1 MTKFGRALAVVVM
14 AAWASLAPTGAWAA
28 AHPETITRHNATE
41 TFHDE
46 LPCVGSGTI
55 TLTYNS
61 VEHVT
66 PNDNGFH
73 ATFTQ
78 TGNFTAVL
86 DAGGTS
92 AGRFTIWGGFNTD
105 NTGQNA
111 NGTFTFSGTVK
122 SGVGAGT
129 SWNSVSHFTGPVD
142 ENGEPIF
149 DLAKVAFDRFR
160 CH

>member
-1 MTKFGRALAVVVM
+1 MRRIAVLAALLAALVWPAGTALADR
-14 AAWASLAPTGAWAA
+14 AQPTTTT
-28 AHPETITRHNATE
+28 EHNATE

-46 LPCVGSGTI
+46 LPCVGLAEI
-55 TLTYNS
+55 TLTYNE

-66 PNDNGFH
+66 ENSTGFH
-73 ATFTQ
+73 FTFTQ
-78 TGNFTAVL
+78 TGTFSAVL

-92 AGRFTIWGGFNTD
+92 AGRFTIWGGGNSD
-105 NTGQNA
+105 LTGERA

-129 SWNSVSHFTGPVD
+129 SWNSVMHFTGPID
-142 ENGEPIF
+142 PATGEPIF
-149 DLAKVAFDRFR
+149 DLAKVAFDRFS